1 MINESNEIKD
11 FLFDYLNKSEIQ
23 TLISELKF
31 SDIIDNI
38 LENCFDKVVSIGKKE
53 ESLAILATG
62 LLHYLL
68 TNALISSQRKVEFNG
83 INVDIV
89 IPDLK
94 TLEGDAKKT
103 LILFIVDTDN
113 EIIIKQRIAELYKIQ
128 PNKENIWIISGKN
141 YSISNKIYVIEKK
154 NSSFSNII
162 FDIAKFVNVQ
172 GQSKFKIL
180 RI

>member
-11 FLFDYLNKSEIQ
+11 FLFDYLNKSENQ

-31 SDIIDNI
+31 SEIIDNV
-38 LENCFDKVVSIGKKE
+38 LENCFDKVVSTGKKE

-94 TLEGDAKKT
+94 TLEGDSKKT

-113 EIIIKQRIAELYKIQ
+113 EIIIKQKIAELYKIQ

-162 FDIAKFVNVQ
+162 FDIAKFVNVH

>member
-11 FLFDYLNKSEIQ
+11 FLFDYLNKSENQ

-31 SDIIDNI
+31 SDIIDNV

-94 TLEGDAKKT
+94 TLEGDSKKT

-113 EIIIKQRIAELYKIQ
+113 EIIIKQKIAELYKIQ

-162 FDIAKFVNVQ
+162 FDIAKFVNVH

>member
-11 FLFDYLNKSEIQ
+11 FFFDYLNKSEIQ

-31 SDIIDNI
+31 SDIIDNV

>member
-11 FLFDYLNKSEIQ
+11 FLFDYLNKSENQ

-31 SDIIDNI
+31 SDIIDNV

-94 TLEGDAKKT
+94 TLEGDSKKT

-141 YSISNKIYVIEKK
+141 YSILNKIYVIEKK

-162 FDIAKFVNVQ
+162 FDIAKFVNVH

>member
-31 SDIIDNI
+31 SDIIDNV

-68 TNALISSQRKVEFNG
+68 TNALISSQRKVKFNG

-162 FDIAKFVNVQ
+162 FDIAKFVNVH

>member
-11 FLFDYLNKSEIQ
+11 FLFDYLNKSENQ

-31 SDIIDNI
+31 SDIIDNV
-38 LENCFDKVVSIGKKE
+38 LENCFDKVVSTGKKE

-94 TLEGDAKKT
+94 TLEGDSKKT

-141 YSISNKIYVIEKK
+141 YSILNKIYVIEKK

-162 FDIAKFVNVQ
+162 FDIAKFVNVH

>member
-113 EIIIKQRIAELYKIQ
+113 EIIINQRIAELYKIQ

>member
-11 FLFDYLNKSEIQ
+11 FLFDYLNKSEDQ

-31 SDIIDNI
+31 SDIIDNV

-172 GQSKFKIL
+172 GQSKLKIL